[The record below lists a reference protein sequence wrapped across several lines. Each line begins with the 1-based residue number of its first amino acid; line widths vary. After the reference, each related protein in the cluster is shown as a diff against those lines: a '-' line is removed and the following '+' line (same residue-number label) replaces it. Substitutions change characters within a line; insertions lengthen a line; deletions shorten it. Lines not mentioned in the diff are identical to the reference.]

1 MQRNKI
7 LKWMI
12 PLMGLL
18 LTFQI
23 VSGLNPALVP
33 YQVHTGTGL
42 VIAGVVVF
50 HVILNWPW
58 IRANYLKRKT
68 SG

>member
-1 MQRNKI
+1 MQRIKI
-7 LKWMI
+7 LKWVI
-12 PLMGLL
+12 PILALL

-33 YQVHTGTGL
+33 YQVHQATGL

-58 IRANYLKRKT
+58 IRANYLKR
-68 SG
+68 

>member
-1 MQRNKI
+1 MQRIKI
-7 LKWMI
+7 LKWVI
-12 PLMGLL
+12 PILALL

-33 YQVHTGTGL
+33 YQLHQAIGL
-42 VIAGVVVF
+42 VIGGVVVF

-58 IRANYLKRKT
+58 IRANYLKR
-68 SG
+68 